1 LDNFTTLDLEE
12 VKMTPF
18 QLLSQNNVSQND
30 KKIVVIELINVEI

>member
-1 LDNFTTLDLEE
+1 
-12 VKMTPF
+12 MTPF